1 MSTSE
6 HRSLLMNKFK
16 DQMLYSGTL
25 VTTSGNILADQPDR
39 SQCCGQAAQPLEK
52 TLSM

>member
-1 MSTSE
+1 
-6 HRSLLMNKFK
+6 MNKFK

-25 VTTSGNILADQPDR
+25 VTISPNILADQPDR
-39 SQCCGQAAQPLEK
+39 SQCRGMLRSPLEK